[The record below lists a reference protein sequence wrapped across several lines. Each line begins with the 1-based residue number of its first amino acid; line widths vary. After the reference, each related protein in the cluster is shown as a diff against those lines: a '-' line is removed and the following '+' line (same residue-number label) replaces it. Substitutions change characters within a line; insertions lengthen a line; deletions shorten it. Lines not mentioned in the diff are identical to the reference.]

1 MPSPDP
7 PRARAERRHIQPFK
21 FTKENIDKLPLPA
34 QRTYY
39 RDTELHQLFLLVT
52 PTGHK
57 SFYFVRWLKGQTTFL
72 RLENGAY
79 PAMTPQQARTEIH
92 KLNGRVADGEDPAA
106 LRRADRAEMTL
117 GDAFRRWMERARLEK
132 RSWEQ
137 DEAIWRR
144 YLADW
149 NSRKL
154 SRITRQAV
162 VDWHHRTGDRHG
174 PYAANGALRLLRAVL
189 NRVIVQDQLKWANPA
204 AHIDQFEE
212 TKREKWID
220 ASAMPGLLAAIDADN
235 NPDMRDFFLMC
246 LLTGARRGNVQA
258 MRWEDLNLSEGRW
271 TIPASQHKTK
281 KPLSVPLS
289 SPVMALLKDRYE
301 ARGSSPYVFPS
312 HGHTGHLIEP
322 KAAWRRI
329 LQRAGLEGLRIHDLR
344 HTAASWLANQ
354 GTPLM
359 VIGAALGHTQA
370 STTSRYAH
378 LAVDPVRQAMDRAGN
393 AMLATRNA
401 PAEVVPLHPRHEA
414 A

>member
-7 PRARAERRHIQPFK
+7 PRARAERRRIQQFK
-21 FTKENIDKLPLPA
+21 FTKENIDKLPPPA
-34 QRTYY
+34 KRTYY
-39 RDTELHQLFLLVT
+39 RDTDSPRLFLLVT

-57 SFYFVRWLKGQTTFL
+57 SFYFVRWVKGQTTFL
-72 RLENGAY
+72 RLNGGTY
-79 PAMTPQQARTEIH
+79 PPMTPQQARTEVD
-92 KLNGRVADGEDPAA
+92 KLNGKLAEGEDPAA
-106 LRRADRAEMTL
+106 LRRADRKEMTL

-137 DEAIWRR
+137 DEAVWRR
-144 YLADW
+144 YLTDW

-162 VDWHHRTGDRHG
+162 LDWHHRTGDRHG

-189 NRVIVQDQLKWANPA
+189 NWVITQDELKWANPA
-204 AHIDQFEE
+204 AKIKPFPES
-212 TKREKWID
+212 KRETWID
-220 ASAMPGLLAAIDADN
+220 ASAMPGLLAAIDADD

-289 SPVMALLKDRYE
+289 SPVLALLKDRYKE
-301 ARGSSPYVFPS
+301 RGSSPYVFPS

-322 KAAWRRI
+322 KTAWRRI

-401 PAEVVPLHPRHEA
+401 PAEVVPLHPRHGA